1 MERRADGPRGLPVLA
16 RFATIRSH
24 AIPVLGRRARN
35 ADGFRVGPAR
45 PEDIEEMADLWAR
58 VAPQRQLA
66 PVHDAQSLTQWI
78 AAAPGLD
85 LGSYRIAR
93 HRGGRIAG
101 FVAAWDQSSFK
112 QLRVTSYSRRLA
124 LVRTGFNLLAP
135 LNGSTT
141 LPAPGGELRCLN
153 AFNVCV
159 PGDEPG
165 VLRALLLQIY
175 AATRGEGY
183 SCLNIGLDVRDPLTA
198 AVGGLLAQPTDIHAY
213 ITTPSGAWTG
223 PSLGNRP
230 LHYETALV

>member
-1 MERRADGPRGLPVLA
+1 
-16 RFATIRSH
+16 
-24 AIPVLGRRARN
+24 
-35 ADGFRVGPAR
+35 
-45 PEDIEEMADLWAR
+45 
-58 VAPQRQLA
+58 
-66 PVHDAQSLTQWI
+66 
-78 AAAPGLD
+78 
-85 LGSYRIAR
+85 
-93 HRGGRIAG
+93 
-101 FVAAWDQSSFK
+101 
-112 QLRVTSYSRRLA
+112 
-124 LVRTGFNLLAP
+124 
-135 LNGSTT
+135 
-141 LPAPGGELRCLN
+141 
-153 AFNVCV
+153 V